1 LVERADRAADER
13 LGLLLI
19 GHGSRRSEANTMLAA
34 VADAVRQRLDW
45 HAVEAAYLELARPTI
60 AEGFKILVR
69 EGCTRIVVHPYFL
82 YPGNHTFADIPR
94 ELERLAAEH
103 PEIHW
108 SITEP
113 LNFDPRI
120 VDVVIDRVRAA
131 TTEEGETR

>member
-1 LVERADRAADER
+1 MEDDERGPGER

-19 GHGSRRSEANTMLAA
+19 GHGSRRSEANAMLST
-34 VADAVRQRLDW
+34 VTDAVRQRLGW

-60 AEGFKILVR
+60 AEGFRVLVR

-82 YPGNHTFADIPR
+82 YPGNHTFADIPK

-103 PEIHW
+103 PHITW

-113 LNFDPRI
+113 LNFDQRI
-120 VDVVIDRVRAA
+120 VDVVLDRVLAA
-131 TTEEGETR
+131 TEQGEIR

>member
-1 LVERADRAADER
+1 MERADRAADER

-19 GHGSRRSEANTMLAA
+19 GHGSRRSEANAMLAA

-60 AEGFKILVR
+60 AEGFKVLVR
-69 EGCTRIVVHPYFL
+69 EGCTTIVVHPYFL
-82 YPGNHTFADIPR
+82 YPGNHTFADIPK
-94 ELERLAAEH
+94 ELQRLGAAH
-103 PEIHW
+103 PDIRC

-131 TTEEGETR
+131 TSEQGDTR